1 MRPSLEAS
9 EVAECLKGT
18 GLYTNDYITVT
29 VAAVP
34 VVVVVVVVVVVA
46 VEVFY
51 VTSQKNKRLII
62 AVIDKLQNFKF
73 PRRQQHISQRHL
85 GSYMKQLEQTR
96 NS

>member
-1 MRPSLEAS
+1 M
-9 EVAECLKGT
+9 KGT
-18 GLYTNDYITVT
+18 GFYTNDYITVT

-34 VVVVVVVVVVVA
+34 VVVVVVVA

-62 AVIDKLQNFKF
+62 AVIDKLKNFKF
-73 PRRQQHISQRHL
+73 PRRQQHISERHL
-85 GSYMKQLEQTR
+85 GSYMNQLERTR